1 MRRVPR
7 RGSVDGWVHRRLCSR
22 RWSALLEELQRR
34 LQDSQRLLLVWEGH
48 CGRAAALTGG
58 LQTLRAVATATLAEG
73 DAPAEGDEEQ
83 LAERMG
89 RVEVGRDHWTGGTS
103 SPSCLTLPMSSRTSC
118 RQPSFCSRT
127 CRWRWRPPG
136 R

>member
-1 MRRVPR
+1 MRRVPP
-7 RGSVDGWVHRRLCSR
+7 GGAVDGWVHRRLCSR
-22 RWSALLEELQRR
+22 RWNALVEELQRR

-58 LQTLRAVATATLAEG
+58 LHTLRAVATAMLSA
-73 DAPAEGDEEQ
+73 APAEGDEER

-89 RVEVGRDHWTGGTS
+89 QVEVGRDRWTGGTS
-103 SPSCLTLPMSSRTSC
+103 SPGRLTLLASSRTSC
-118 RQPSFCSRT
+118 RRPSVCSRT

>member
-1 MRRVPR
+1 MSP
-7 RGSVDGWVHRRLCSR
+7 GSVDGWVHRRLCSR

-58 LQTLRAVATATLAEG
+58 LQTLRAVATATLSA
-73 DAPAEGDEEQ
+73 APAEGHEEQ

-89 RVEVGRDHWTGGTS
+89 QVEVGRDRWTGRTS
-103 SPSCLTLPMSSRTSC
+103 SPSCLTLLPSSRISC
-118 RQPSFCSRT
+118 RQLSFCSRT